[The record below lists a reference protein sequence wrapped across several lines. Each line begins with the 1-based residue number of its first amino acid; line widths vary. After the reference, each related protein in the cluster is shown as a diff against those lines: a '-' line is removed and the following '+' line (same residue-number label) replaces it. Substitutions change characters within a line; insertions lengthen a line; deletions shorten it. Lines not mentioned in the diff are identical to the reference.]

1 MKAEKLS
8 FCNAVSPWVVSIVD
22 SLNTKSLVNL
32 RSLLLVCNKSVS
44 ALLILLV
51 PGEREFNRQNIVC
64 QQLVACICK
73 KTIHNVFVVD
83 FRA

>member
-1 MKAEKLS
+1 MKAEKLG

-44 ALLILLV
+44 ALFILLV
-51 PGEREFNRQNIVC
+51 PR
-64 QQLVACICK
+64 
-73 KTIHNVFVVD
+73 
-83 FRA
+83 